1 MSTFRNRVAFAGL
14 VFYATLV
21 AAVSTMA
28 GPTMTL
34 TKERISSEII
44 GKTLDAKRLGLPVRI
59 LYKRD
64 QSVTMKF
71 AIMSGAGT
79 WSYSHNGICMLLTSG
94 PRKGKTCVTFEHLGD
109 NRYRNSEGIIF
120 TVRK

>member
-1 MSTFRNRVAFAGL
+1 
-14 VFYATLV
+14 
-21 AAVSTMA
+21 MA
-28 GPTMTL
+28 GPTVTL

-44 GKTLDAKRLGLPVRI
+44 GNTLDARRLGLPVRI

-79 WSYSHNGICMLLTSG
+79 WSYSDNGICMLLTSG
-94 PRKGKTCVTFEHLGD
+94 PRKGKTCVTFEHLGG
-109 NRYRNSEGIIF
+109 NKYRNSEGIVF
-120 TVRK
+120 TVAK